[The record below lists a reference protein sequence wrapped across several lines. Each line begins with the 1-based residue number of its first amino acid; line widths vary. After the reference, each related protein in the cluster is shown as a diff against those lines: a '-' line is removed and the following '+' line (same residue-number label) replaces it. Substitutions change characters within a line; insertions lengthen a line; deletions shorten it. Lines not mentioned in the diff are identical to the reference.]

1 MLKGQD
7 ILLLF
12 KVASLQAQ
20 EEVMATGC
28 STIASGDFSQLDFVP
43 ENYASDLTL
52 AIMPTAKEP
61 TSDISILIDRLI
73 EAESFKWQGWEVV
86 EDRLSEEA
94 EPKGIDRYTLR
105 ALAESLSVSKS
116 EISNSIAR
124 CRKAGLMMNGYENS
138 CLKVNRIALLNIT
151 EHALKYFF
159 PVKPG
164 ALARGIPTGFASPV
178 LSKKIKSAG
187 ENIPVWPDPQGAQRG
202 QTVEPIYKTVPEAVK
217 KDRTLY
223 HYLALVDSIR
233 MGGPREVSVAI
244 PLLKKG
250 MGL

>member
-12 KVASLQAQ
+12 KMASLQAQ
-20 EEVMATGC
+20 EEVLPSGHSSMAWG
-28 STIASGDFSQLDFVP
+28 GLSQLDLVP
-43 ENYASDLTL
+43 ENYASGLML
-52 AIMPTAKEP
+52 AVAPTAEEP
-61 TSDISILIDRLI
+61 TSDISVLIGRII
-73 EAESFKWQGWEVV
+73 EADSFKWQGWEAAEGMLSK
-86 EDRLSEEA
+86 EDVMKWEE
-94 EPKGIDRYTLR
+94 RYTLR
-105 ALAESLSVSKS
+105 ALAESLGLSKS
-116 EISNSIAR
+116 EVSNSIAR
-124 CRKAGLMMNGYENS
+124 CRGAGLITKDYETS
-138 CLKVNRIALLNIT
+138 FLKVNRIALLKIT

-159 PVKPG
+159 PAKPG
-164 ALARGIPTGFASPV
+164 ALVRGIPTGFASPV
-178 LSKKIKSAG
+178 LSKHLKSAG
-187 ENIPVWPDPQGAQRG
+187 ENILVWPDPHGAERG

-233 MGGPREVSVAI
+233 MGGPREISVAI

>member
-12 KVASLQAQ
+12 KIASLQAQ
-20 EEVMATGC
+20 EEAMPAGWWGGL
-28 STIASGDFSQLDFVP
+28 SELDFVP
-43 ENYASDLTL
+43 EGSTSGLVLTL
-52 AIMPTAKEP
+52 EPPAKEP
-61 TSDISILIDRLI
+61 IYDLSIVVNRLV
-73 EAESFKWQGWEVV
+73 EAESFKWQGWDAV
-86 EDRLSEEA
+86 EDRLPKEA
-94 EPKGIDRYTLR
+94 EPKWADRYTLR
-105 ALAESLSVSKS
+105 ALAESLGLSKS

-124 CRKAGLMMNGYENS
+124 CRKAGLITNGYENS
-138 CLKVNRIALLNIT
+138 CLKVNRTVLLNIT
-151 EHALKYFF
+151 EHALKHFF
-159 PVKPG
+159 PVRPG

-178 LSKKIKSAG
+178 LSKQLKSAG
-187 ENIPVWPDPQGAQRG
+187 ENIHVWPDPQGAQRG
-202 QTVEPIYKTVPEAVK
+202 QTIEPIYKTVPEAVK